1 MYGRLF
7 TLVTIDD
14 DSKVFAWGIEID
26 TEVAGVRDTEAVIYR
41 KDPAN
46 GRTLFGLHDSAQ
58 AASDR
63 WSSIVPVE
71 VHWEESYLPIAASAQ
86 PPTRARRRRVAA
98 GRGRGER
105 SRSPRRTRRRPAW

>member
-26 TEVAGVRDTEAVIYR
+26 TEDDVEAVIYR
-41 KDPAN
+41 KDPAT
-46 GRTLFGLHDSAQ
+46 GRTLFGVHDSAQ

-71 VHWEESYLPIAASAQ
+71 VSWEESYRPSAASA
-86 PPTRARRRRVAA
+86 VATSA
-98 GRGRGER
+98 MAASSSGSVPG
-105 SRSPRRTRRRPAW
+105 PLVLA

>member
-1 MYGRLF
+1 VYGRLF

-26 TEVAGVRDTEAVIYR
+26 TEDDVEAVIYR
-41 KDPAN
+41 KDPAT
-46 GRTLFGLHDSAQ
+46 GRTLFGVHDSAR

-71 VHWEESYLPIAASAQ
+71 VNWEGESYRPSAASAV
-86 PPTRARRRRVAA
+86 PTSAIPESSSGNV
-98 GRGRGER
+98 
-105 SRSPRRTRRRPAW
+105 TRPLVSV